1 MLEQSGLCAGC
12 AHVRVITSARGT
24 SFVLCGLSRVDE
36 RFPKYPRLPV
46 VTCVGFE
53 ASEQPGEA
61 QGHQR

>member
-1 MLEQSGLCAGC
+1 
-12 AHVRVITSARGT
+12 
-24 SFVLCGLSRVDE
+24 LSRTDE

-53 ASEQPGEA
+53 AAEQPGEA